1 MHYNSAMFEPF
12 VGHCEGGYVNRF
24 ITYVLYKYWCTLSED
39 NPEKGWNMSVFL
51 L

>member
-1 MHYNSAMFEPF
+1 MHYNSDMFQPF
-12 VGHCEGGYVNRF
+12 VSHSEGVHVSLF

-39 NPEKGWNMSVFL
+39 NPKNGQNMSVFL